1 MRTAAKISRQPI
13 GKWGMGGNKMI
24 AITACAA
31 ALAAGAAG
39 LLLCSE
45 YEKKHFVTDQYEIES
60 PKLPD
65 GAAFRC
71 VFLSDLH
78 DNVYGTDNE
87 PLVAAIRA
95 FKPDAVLIGGDM
107 MVCKGK
113 GNLTVTVSLLEKLTS
128 FVPVYYANGNHE
140 ERMNRERDVYGDLYD
155 RFRVE
160 LKRLGVHYL
169 SDRSEEINPWIRVT
183 GCNLREVYYKHHF
196 TVPELPVEEI
206 SERVGTV
213 ADDMGLHRM
222 KESHFSART
231 EGTSDWAEEQGRTGD
246 EKYEILLFHSPLF
259 FETCR
264 KWGADLTLCGHFH
277 GGTIRIPGLGGV
289 MTPQYQFFLPWCAGR
304 FDADGKT
311 MIVSRGLGTHSI
323 NVRLNDR
330 PELVCVTVRGKQ

>member
-1 MRTAAKISRQPI
+1 
-13 GKWGMGGNKMI
+13 MI

-31 ALAAGAAG
+31 ALAAVTVG
-39 LLLCSE
+39 LLLRSE

-113 GNLTVTVSLLEKLTS
+113 GDLTVTVSLLEKLTS

-155 RFRVE
+155 RFQIE

-183 GCNLREVYYKHHF
+183 GCNLREIYYKHHF
-196 TVPELPVEEI
+196 TVPELPMEEL
-206 SERVGTV
+206 SERVGT
-213 ADDMGLHRM
+213 AAEKTCFHQM
-222 KESHFSART
+222 KESFSP
-231 EGTSDWAEEQGRTGD
+231 DLAEKER
-246 EKYEILLFHSPLF
+246 E
-259 FETCR
+259 
-264 KWGADLTLCGHFH
+264 A
-277 GGTIRIPGLGGV
+277 
-289 MTPQYQFFLPWCAGR
+289 
-304 FDADGKT
+304 
-311 MIVSRGLGTHSI
+311 
-323 NVRLNDR
+323 
-330 PELVCVTVRGKQ
+330 

>member
-1 MRTAAKISRQPI
+1 
-13 GKWGMGGNKMI
+13 MI

-31 ALAAGAAG
+31 ALAAGAVG
-39 LLLCSE
+39 LLLRSE

-113 GNLTVTVSLLEKLTS
+113 GDLTVTVSLLEKLTS

-140 ERMNRERDVYGDLYD
+140 ERMNRERDVYGDLYE
-155 RFRVE
+155 RFRME

-183 GCNLREVYYKHHF
+183 GCNLREKYYKHHF
-196 TVPELPVEEI
+196 TVPELPMEEL

-213 ADDMGLHRM
+213 A
-222 KESHFSART
+222 
-231 EGTSDWAEEQGRTGD
+231 EEPGRTGS

>member
-1 MRTAAKISRQPI
+1 
-13 GKWGMGGNKMI
+13 MI

-31 ALAAGAAG
+31 ALAAVASG
-39 LLLCSE
+39 LLLRSE

-113 GNLTVTVSLLEKLTS
+113 GDLTVTVSLLEKLTS

-140 ERMNRERDVYGDLYD
+140 ERMNRERDVYGDLYE
-155 RFRVE
+155 RFRME

-183 GCNLREVYYKHHF
+183 GCNLREKYYKHHF
-196 TVPELPVEEI
+196 TVPELPMEEL

-213 ADDMGLHRM
+213 A
-222 KESHFSART
+222 
-231 EGTSDWAEEQGRTGD
+231 EEQGRTGA

-330 PELVCVTVRGKQ
+330 PELACVTVRGKQ

>member
-1 MRTAAKISRQPI
+1 MDSLYNTYLKMLTTPFDDPSSDLPDISPEDYP
-13 GKWGMGGNKMI
+13 
-24 AITACAA
+24 ALF
-31 ALAAGAAG
+31 ALADRHCTLPFVLPYFRNTG
-39 LLLCSE
+39 LYPQILQKS
-45 YEKKHFVTDQYEIES
+45 KHMMLNYYQIDQ
-60 PKLPD
+60 
-65 GAAFRC
+65 FTR
-71 VFLSDLH
+71 
-78 DNVYGTDNE
+78 
-87 PLVAAIRA
+87 R
-95 FKPDAVLIGGDM
+95 
-107 MVCKGK
+107 
-113 GNLTVTVSLLEKLTS
+113 TVSLLEKLTS

-155 RFRVE
+155 QFQME

-183 GCNLREVYYKHHF
+183 GCNLREIYYKHHF
-196 TVPELPVEEI
+196 TVPELPMEEL
-206 SERVGTV
+206 SERVGT
-213 ADDMGLHRM
+213 AAEKTCFQQM
-222 KESHFSART
+222 KESFFP
-231 EGTSDWAEEQGRTGD
+231 DLAEKEREAGH
-246 EKYEILLFHSPLF
+246 EMYEILLFHSPLF

-330 PELVCVTVRGKQ
+330 PELVCVTLRGKQ

>member
-1 MRTAAKISRQPI
+1 
-13 GKWGMGGNKMI
+13 MI

-31 ALAAGAAG
+31 ALAAVTEG
-39 LLLCSE
+39 LLLRSG

-107 MVCKGK
+107 MICKGK
-113 GNLTVTVSLLEKLTS
+113 GDLTVTVSLLEKLTS

-155 RFRVE
+155 RFQIE

-183 GCNLREVYYKHHF
+183 GCNLREIYYKHHF
-196 TVPELPVEEI
+196 TVPELPMEEL
-206 SERVGTV
+206 SERVGT
-213 ADDMGLHRM
+213 AAEKTCFHQM
-222 KESHFSART
+222 KESFSP
-231 EGTSDWAEEQGRTGD
+231 DLAEKEREAGH
-246 EKYEILLFHSPLF
+246 EMYEILLFHSPLF

-330 PELVCVTVRGKQ
+330 PELVCVTLRGKQYCME

>member
-1 MRTAAKISRQPI
+1 
-13 GKWGMGGNKMI
+13 
-24 AITACAA
+24 
-31 ALAAGAAG
+31 
-39 LLLCSE
+39 
-45 YEKKHFVTDQYEIES
+45 
-60 PKLPD
+60 
-65 GAAFRC
+65 
-71 VFLSDLH
+71 
-78 DNVYGTDNE
+78 
-87 PLVAAIRA
+87 
-95 FKPDAVLIGGDM
+95 
-107 MVCKGK
+107 
-113 GNLTVTVSLLEKLTS
+113 
-128 FVPVYYANGNHE
+128 
-140 ERMNRERDVYGDLYD
+140 MNRERDVYGDLYE
-155 RFRVE
+155 RFRME

-196 TVPELPVEEI
+196 TVPELPMEEL

-213 ADDMGLHRM
+213 A
-222 KESHFSART
+222 
-231 EGTSDWAEEQGRTGD
+231 EEQGRTGA

-323 NVRLNDR
+323 NVRLNDL

>member
-1 MRTAAKISRQPI
+1 MMLNYYQI
-13 GKWGMGGNKMI
+13 
-24 AITACAA
+24 
-31 ALAAGAAG
+31 
-39 LLLCSE
+39 
-45 YEKKHFVTDQYEIES
+45 DQ
-60 PKLPD
+60 
-65 GAAFRC
+65 FTR
-71 VFLSDLH
+71 
-78 DNVYGTDNE
+78 
-87 PLVAAIRA
+87 R
-95 FKPDAVLIGGDM
+95 
-107 MVCKGK
+107 
-113 GNLTVTVSLLEKLTS
+113 TVSLLEKLTS

-155 RFRVE
+155 RFQME

-183 GCNLREVYYKHHF
+183 GCNLREIYYKHHF
-196 TVPELPVEEI
+196 TVPELPMEEL
-206 SERVGTV
+206 SERVGT
-213 ADDMGLHRM
+213 AAEKTCFHQM
-222 KESHFSART
+222 KESFSP
-231 EGTSDWAEEQGRTGD
+231 DLAEKEREAGH
-246 EKYEILLFHSPLF
+246 EMYEILLFHSPLF

-330 PELVCVTVRGKQ
+330 PELVCVTLRGKQYCME

>member
-1 MRTAAKISRQPI
+1 
-13 GKWGMGGNKMI
+13 MI

-39 LLLCSE
+39 LLLRSE

-113 GNLTVTVSLLEKLTS
+113 GDLTVTVSLLEKLTS

-140 ERMNRERDVYGDLYD
+140 ERMNRERDVYGDLYE
-155 RFRVE
+155 RFRME

-183 GCNLREVYYKHHF
+183 GCNLREKYYKHHF

-213 ADDMGLHRM
+213 ADDRGLHRM

-231 EGTSDWAEEQGRTGD
+231 EGTSDWAEEQRRTGA

>member
-1 MRTAAKISRQPI
+1 
-13 GKWGMGGNKMI
+13 MI

-39 LLLCSE
+39 LLLRSE

-113 GNLTVTVSLLEKLTS
+113 GDLTVTVSLLEKLTS

-140 ERMNRERDVYGDLYD
+140 ERMNRKRDVYGDLYE
-155 RFRVE
+155 RFRME

-196 TVPELPVEEI
+196 TVPELPMEEL

-213 ADDMGLHRM
+213 A
-222 KESHFSART
+222 
-231 EGTSDWAEEQGRTGD
+231 EEQGRTGA